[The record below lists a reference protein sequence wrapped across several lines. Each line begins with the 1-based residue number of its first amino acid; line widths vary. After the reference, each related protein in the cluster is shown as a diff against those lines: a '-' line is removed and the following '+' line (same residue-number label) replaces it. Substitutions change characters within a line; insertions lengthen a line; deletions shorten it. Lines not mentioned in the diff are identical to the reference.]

1 MFGKKND
8 VVKTALD
15 RAIENKTEE
24 LFEANEMLRSRV
36 EKVIIRKGVIDLYIE
51 KSPDQNKAVADMINA
66 KNSLHAAIGH
76 YDNIPN
82 ELKSLMKKED
92 ERNITAYW
100 TASDHPTSHDIIE
113 NVYRNFFKNY

>member
-76 YDNIPN
+76 YDNILN